1 MKVSVNTGDASPTA
15 HIAVNRNRLKH
26 YSGKENGGSVYL
38 EDGAS
43 FEIELF
49 NQTQI
54 KKLAVISIDGQSI
67 SSSGIVLRPGERVFL
82 ERWLDSPRKFQF
94 KTYEIDGSDEAK
106 RAIVKNGLIEVKFYD
121 EVVPTPFYPN
131 TTWISNNPFNRSI
144 DNYPNLYGSVTS
156 DLVQCSYSAPIETGR
171 TEMGEASNQS
181 FQSDSSSFL
190 SWTSSQIEIRLRP
203 ISTKPVEMHEVRKY
217 CTECGTRIKSN
228 GWKFC
233 PSCGTKL

>member
-49 NQTQI
+49 NPTQI

-82 ERWLDSPRKFQF
+82 ERWLDNPRKFQF

-106 RAIVKNGLIEVKFYD
+106 LAIVKNGLVEVKFYD
-121 EVVPTPFYPN
+121 EIIKFNSNFTY
-131 TTWISNNPFNRSI
+131 ISNDPFNRGI
-144 DNYPNLYGSVTS
+144 DYVPNFYGGTT
-156 DLVQCSYSAPIETGR
+156 LTQMGCYYSASIETGR

-181 FQSDSSSFL
+181 FQSDSSSFS

-203 ISTKPVEMHEVRKY
+203 ISTKPIEMHEVRKY

-233 PSCGTKL
+233 PSCGTKI